1 MQTQSSSLRFKLK
14 SHGLESMLKLK
25 LNAQPQ
31 GSRWRLKVQAQ
42 GVSPRLKLKAQAHR
56 SNLRLKL
63 KANVQG
69 SRWRLKAQ
77 PQGLSSRLKARGS
90 SPRFSAQHKAQDQDS
105 RFRFSPRLK
114 LKAQGSSLKKFSVCK
129 IETES
134 TFTCLYL
141 LCLVQNFRFVAT
153 VDKTLCLIKNVAT
166 KNLIS
171 QKLLRSHFR
180 TSA

>member
-1 MQTQSSSLRFKLK
+1 MK
-14 SHGLESMLKLK
+14 
-25 LNAQPQ
+25 
-31 GSRWRLKVQAQ
+31 AQ
-42 GVSPRLKLKAQAHR
+42 GPTSRIKLKAQ
-56 SNLRLKL
+56 
-63 KANVQG
+63 
-69 SRWRLKAQ
+69 
-77 PQGLSSRLKARGS
+77 SSRLKARGS

-114 LKAQGSSLKKFSVCK
+114 LKAQGSSLKKFSMCK